1 MNYSKLAYKTASWS
15 FIVVG
20 IGHLTTDL
28 LKPKTTEQLMFIQ
41 TMKDF
46 SINLMGTE
54 VNVFSFHQG
63 YSIMMGLLLFAYGAL
78 NLILLKNN
86 KEKRLG
92 SNILVFNCIIS
103 FACTVLSFMYFFIIP
118 IVLTGVAFLGFTVS
132 LLKNKAS

>member
-1 MNYSKLAYKTASWS
+1 MNYSKLAFKTASWS

-28 LKPKTTEQLMFIQ
+28 LKPKTKEQLMFIQ

-46 SINLMGTE
+46 SIDLMGTE

-63 YSIMMGLLLFAYGAL
+63 YSIMMGLLLFAYGVL
-78 NLILLKNN
+78 NLMLLKNN
-86 KEKRLG
+86 GQDRLA
-92 SNILVFNCIIS
+92 SNILVFNCVVS
-103 FACTVLSFMYFFIIP
+103 FACTVLSIMYFFIIP

-132 LLKNKAS
+132 LLKIKTS